1 MQFILVILFAVL
13 WITFSSLNSS
23 GAEVTSDIEVK
34 AQQDE
39 STEPSKQKVPLKSSA
54 NARLSSD
61 RGGFKKRGSNI
72 KFGGQSGTRSEIEST
87 NTEMSGS
94 GESSKGS
101 DKISRDSV
109 RGAWDHLLGKK
120 GEDVMKSIKESELLN
135 PFIFFC
141 SDVLSNPS
149 IINMSVNLIL

>member
-1 MQFILVILFAVL
+1 MQLILVILFAVL

-39 STEPSKQKVPLKSSA
+39 STEPSKQKVPLKSSV

-72 KFGGQSGTRSEIEST
+72 KFGGQSRSESEST
-87 NTEMSGS
+87 STEMSGS

-120 GEDVMKSIKESELLN
+120 GEDVIKLIKESELLN
-135 PFIFFC
+135 PFIFLF
-141 SDVLSNPS
+141 
-149 IINMSVNLIL
+149 